1 MALKVTALA
10 GGVGGAKL
18 AHGLARILPQ
28 ESLTVIVNT
37 GDDFTHLGLSI
48 SPDVD
53 TVVYTLAELSD
64 QERGWGR
71 GNESFHALDVV
82 RQLGGESWFR
92 LGDLDLGLH
101 LQRTTLLRR
110 GIPLSEVT
118 QAFCEAWNVPA
129 AILPM
134 TDDLVRTIVE
144 TPEGDLPFQE
154 YFVARGCEPRVRGFR
169 FEGLANAAAAPGV
182 YASLEEADIVI
193 ICPSNPWVSIDPIL
207 GIKGVRERLVEKKVI
222 AVSPIIAGKAVKG
235 PAAAMYADLGIEP
248 SALAVAAHYQG
259 ILEAIVIDRTDAALR
274 EEIERLGIQVFLSE
288 TIMKSI
294 EDRIRLAEEV
304 IDFAGMESGL

>member
-1 MALKVTALA
+1 MAVRVTALA

-18 AHGLARILPQ
+18 AHGLARVLPQ
-28 ESLTVIVNT
+28 GSLTVIVNT
-37 GDDFTHLGLSI
+37 GDDFTHLGLNI

-64 QERGWGR
+64 QKRGWGR
-71 GNESFHALDVV
+71 ENESFRALDVV
-82 RQLGGESWFR
+82 RQLGGEGWFQ

-101 LQRTTLLRR
+101 LQRTALLRK
-110 GIPLSEVT
+110 GVPLSEVT

-134 TDDLVRTIVE
+134 TDDRVRTIVE
-144 TPEGDLPFQE
+144 TPEGGLPFQE
-154 YFVARGCEPRVRGFR
+154 YFVARKCEPRVCGFR

-182 YASLEEADIVI
+182 YAALEEADMVI
-193 ICPSNPWVSIDPIL
+193 LCPSNPWVSIDPIL
-207 GIKGVRERLVEKKVI
+207 GIRGVRDRLVRRKVI

-235 PAAAMYADLGIEP
+235 PAAAMYADLGIKP

-259 ILEAIVIDRTDAALR
+259 ILEAIVIDHADASLR
-274 EEIERLGIQVFLSE
+274 AAIETLGIQVFLMD
-288 TIMKSI
+288 TMMNTI

-304 IDFAGMESGL
+304 INLAGMEAGL